1 MGREQ
6 IAGRSSALAALRAAW
21 RDGAWQ
27 GTATRCHGRLVL
39 LRGPAGIGKTR
50 LMDALVRPRRAEQQ
64 RVWVDGRAATDA
76 RGLDVVLDALRE
88 DFDRFGRRGLV
99 DAVDALARLRA
110 RPESPVSTVIGE
122 LTKVFSQAGAPGVLV
137 DDALEIIDPAPLLIA
152 ARRAGCAVVAAVRDD
167 AASVPMAAELAA
179 LADEVIDLEPLSAEQ
194 TRTAVGGDLHEDVH
208 RALQE
213 ALGPLYGNP
222 GAALGAARM
231 LRASGRLVP
240 SGDGLRLAD
249 AAMPVL
255 LPPEHELLQRIR
267 PLGRLASKLLAAAGV
282 LGVLDVDELPQV
294 AAALRED
301 AGECGRLVDQLVALG
316 ALVGDEWGRFGCLCP
331 ALAATAAAEEPA
343 VVRRMR
349 VGTVVRPMQPRVP
362 TRSRCTAGEA
372 VRPERGWPGRDRPE
386 RGWSAIEVRMV
397 ELIGSGCTNR
407 RIASE
412 FGVSEK
418 TVEAHLT
425 RLFAKTGCRSRV
437 ELVAANLHGRA
448 GAPVTDRAV

>member
-27 GTATRCHGRLVL
+27 GSATRCHGRLVV

-50 LMDALVRPRRAEQQ
+50 LLDALVRPRQAEQQ
-64 RVWVDGRAATDA
+64 RVWVDGRTATDA
-76 RGLDVVLDALRE
+76 RGLDVVLDVLRE

-99 DAVDALARLRA
+99 DAVDVLARLRA
-110 RPESPVSTVIGE
+110 RPDSPVSTVIGE
-122 LTKVFSQAGAPGVLV
+122 LTKVFSAAGAPGVLV

-152 ARRAGCAVVAAVRDD
+152 ARRAGCAVVVAVRDDAAVRDD
-167 AASVPMAAELAA
+167 GASVPMAAELAA
-179 LADEVIDLEPLSAEQ
+179 LADEVIDLEPLTEEQ

-208 RALQE
+208 RALQDG
-213 ALGPLYGNP
+213 LGPLYGNP
-222 GAALGAARM
+222 GAALGAARI

-240 SGDGLRLAD
+240 SGDGLRMAD

-255 LPPEHELLQRIR
+255 LPPDHELLQRIR
-267 PLGRLASKLLAAAGV
+267 PLGRLARKLLAAAGV
-282 LGVLDVDELPQV
+282 LGVLDVDELTQV
-294 AAALRED
+294 ADALHED
-301 AGECGRLVDQLVALG
+301 AGECGRLVDQLVHLG

-331 ALAATAAAEEPA
+331 ALAAAAAAEEPA

-349 VGTVVRPMQPRVP
+349 AATVVRPMQPRRP
-362 TRSRCTAGEA
+362 ARQRCTAAESA
-372 VRPERGWPGRDRPE
+372 RPGRE
-386 RGWSAIEVRMV
+386 WSAIEVRMV

-412 FGVSEK
+412 FGISEK

-448 GAPVTDRAV
+448 GAAVADRAV